1 MLGTSNGAVD
11 LTPGAVPGGA
21 VQVKGVY
28 KPNLKSPAFCS
39 VATGQP
45 TELAEQFGLVQWV
58 RWWSH
63 QREAS
68 SGLPAVRFF
77 AVPNGGKRDHTEAA
91 MKLMEGLVK
100 GVPDLWFPQRRRG
113 YSGLVIEMKR
123 AVEPRLS
130 VATWTGVGGWAGEV
144 PAVPGKKWQGGVVS
158 EEQKEWLSQLASEG
172 YFAVVCHGMQEAK
185 ACVEWYYGE

>member
-11 LTPGAVPGGA
+11 LTPGVASGGA
-21 VQVKGVY
+21 VRGVY
-28 KPNLKSPAFCS
+28 KPNYRSAAFCS
-39 VATGQP
+39 QGSGQP

-58 RWWSH
+58 RAWSRA
-63 QREAS
+63 REAS
-68 SGLPAVRFF
+68 GDGSVRFF
-77 AVPNGGKRDHTEAA
+77 AVPNGGKRDVTEAA

-130 VATWTGVGGWAGEV
+130 VSSWSGVGGWNGEV
-144 PAVPGKKWQGGVVS
+144 PRKGLGRWNGGVIS
-158 EEQKEWLSQLASEG
+158 DSQKEWLESLVAEG

-185 ACVEWYYGE
+185 AVVEWYYS